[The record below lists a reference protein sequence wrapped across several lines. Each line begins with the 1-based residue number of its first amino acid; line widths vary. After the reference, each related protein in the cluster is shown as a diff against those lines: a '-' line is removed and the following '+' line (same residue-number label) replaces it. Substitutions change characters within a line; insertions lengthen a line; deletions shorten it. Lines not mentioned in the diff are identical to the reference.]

1 MRTVFTCLVCL
12 CLLLNANGQITLL
25 NENFNAG
32 LPTTWT
38 QSPATTWSLNASVN
52 TPGNC
57 IVNGNITSNSTT
69 AFISTPTLN
78 VSSTTNFTITFK
90 AAVTKNN
97 FLAPE
102 IVLSHSNA
110 SGTQSLALWSS
121 GFNPNATYTLN
132 EGFETQSDLGP
143 EDVFWQTCTHTV
155 SSVNGSVG
163 NFIFTSMN
171 VNGGWTLLDDV
182 VISGIPTN
190 TVATGLNEKV
200 LPADV
205 SVFPNPTLNGKVRL
219 HGMDIQTIHLCDNL
233 GKMLTVNPTYFAENA
248 FELDLSHYQKGIYYL
263 GVTTG
268 NSAMI
273 WKKIVFN

>member
-1 MRTVFTCLVCL
+1 MRTTYTYLACL
-12 CLLLNANGQITLL
+12 CLLLNVNSQITLL

-32 LPTTWT
+32 LPITWT
-38 QSPATTWSLNASVN
+38 QSPAGTWSLNASVN
-52 TPGNC
+52 APGNC

-69 AFISTPTLN
+69 AFMSTPTLN
-78 VSSTTNFTITFK
+78 VLTVINLTVTFK

-102 IVLSHSNA
+102 IVLSFSNS
-110 SGTQSLALWSS
+110 SGTQSLALWSG

-163 NFIFTSMN
+163 NFVFTSMN

-190 TVATGLNEKV
+190 TVSTVLNEKAF
-200 LPADV
+200 PADV
-205 SVFPNPTLNGKVRL
+205 SVFPNPTLNGKIRL
-219 HGMDIQTIHLCDNL
+219 HGMDIQTINLCDNL
-233 GKMLTVNPTYFAENA
+233 GKVLMAHPTYLAENV
-248 FELDLSHYQKGIYYL
+248 FELDLSHYQRGIYYL
-263 GVTTG
+263 RVTTG
-268 NSAMI
+268 NSSTI